1 MKKKFIVISLITIL
15 LIINFSGCINKDDN
29 DSVKFEIV
37 SLTVKPSLIN
47 KDEQVILSWEVL
59 KASSVYIEGIGS
71 VSNKGERVVFPHE
84 STIYQLTAKNETKIL
99 TAMAEVTVIENVNDS
114 QDMNRDINITPVLT
128 ISKDE
133 SSNSLRIVWVEPGV
147 KWGYININAT
157 DGNSVYYYTNL
168 DTYVNSGDTL
178 YFDGKGLSGSITIR
192 LWYIPT
198 EKIIGTYTLNGVI
211 P

>member
-1 MKKKFIVISLITIL
+1 MKKKFIVISFITIL
-15 LIINFSGCINKDDN
+15 LIINFSGCINENDN

-47 KDEQVILSWEVL
+47 KDEQVILSWEVV

-84 STIYQLTAKNETKIL
+84 SIIYQLTAKNETKIL
-99 TAMAEVTVIENVNDS
+99 TAVVEVTVIENINES
-114 QDMNRDINITPVLT
+114 QDINRDINITPVLT
-128 ISKDE
+128 ITKDE
-133 SSNSLRIVWVEPGV
+133 SSNSLRIVQVDSGV
-147 KWGYININAT
+147 KWDYININAT
-157 DGNSVYYYTNL
+157 DGTSVYYYTNL
-168 DTYVNSGDTL
+168 NTYVNSGDTL
-178 YFDGKGLSGSITIR
+178 YFDGNGLSGSITIR